1 MPNKK
6 QQLLLLPSLQPSS
19 TSTTLKIYQFP
30 VVSPAA
36 KQVLLLQLQSSVT
49 YSIRDVKVESCYYI
63 DCLGKSNLQL
73 LIWLTLNSLNPKPK
87 NPTFLPPPEPL
98 TTIELETVKWLLK
111 PHYKMTLSINKS
123 HFSTTSTSAL
133 NSIVVEIG
141 PKECLRTAFSVNA
154 LSICSLIGGLGAKVT
169 RFEAATRYALK
180 LMQGLT
186 ARQEQR
192 LIAFLSGGG
201 GGATGYGM
209 NQSMERYGNGTGT
222 GRPALDQR
230 HFSTAAFAGDQIGR
244 RGRYEVSLLKLK
256 QFSDA
261 HGLQLTE
268 AEVRAFEG
276 MFRRTLHQPTPTS
289 IELFSLAQA
298 SALRRDQTL
307 VDILHRT
314 SSSPKPGMSNPF
326 LTKHVLLPS
335 DVFLQ
340 SDPTKAS
347 VLRIAK
353 KQPRCLFFNATVADH
368 SVAVSPFHG
377 ATVAVGTRMREGFST
392 GRGAT
397 VLAGLAGYA
406 FGDLSSAAGINGLYS
421 NGKWAS
427 AREAC
432 LQGSAG
438 VADYGNKFGE
448 PLIGG
453 FCRSV
458 FGLTLGTGEDRVAVE
473 HLKPMVFSGGVG
485 VVEEE
490 LATKKRPDVGL
501 CIVKVGG
508 LPYRYGFCC

>member
-1 MPNKK
+1 M
-6 QQLLLLPSLQPSS
+6 
-19 TSTTLKIYQFP
+19 
-30 VVSPAA
+30 
-36 KQVLLLQLQSSVT
+36 
-49 YSIRDVKVESCYYI
+49 
-63 DCLGKSNLQL
+63 
-73 LIWLTLNSLNPKPK
+73 
-87 NPTFLPPPEPL
+87 

-111 PHYKMTLSINKS
+111 PHYKITLSINKS

-141 PKECLRTAFSVNA
+141 PKQCLRTAFSVNA
-154 LSICSLIGGLGAKVT
+154 LSICSLIGGLGSKVT
-169 RFEAATRYALK
+169 RFETATRYALK

-201 GGATGYGM
+201 GGSIGYGI
-209 NQSMERYGNGTGT
+209 NQSMERYGNGSGA
-222 GRPALDQR
+222 GRPALDQK
-230 HFSTAAFAGDQIGR
+230 HFSLTPFAGDQIGR
-244 RGRYEVSLLKLK
+244 RGKYEVSLLKLK

-268 AEVRAFEG
+268 AEVKAFER
-276 MFRRTLHQPTPTS
+276 MFQRTLHQPTPTS

-307 VDILHRT
+307 VDILSRAAPKT
-314 SSSPKPGMSNPF
+314 GNSSSP
-326 LTKHVLLPS
+326 LLKHVLSPS
-335 DVFLQ
+335 DVLLQ

-353 KQPRCLFFNATVADH
+353 KQPRCLFFNATIADH

-377 ATVAVGTRMREGFST
+377 ATVAVGTRIREGFST

-406 FGDLSSAAGINGLYS
+406 FGDLSAVVAPSNGLHS
-421 NGKWAS
+421 EVEKWAS

-438 VADYGNKFGE
+438 VTDYCNKFGE

-458 FGLTLGTGEDRVAVE
+458 FGFNLGDGEQQHTVE

-490 LATKKRPDVGL
+490 LAAKKQPDVGL

-508 LPYRYGFCC
+508 LPYRLFDFCLVNFAKKFNI